1 MRRVFG
7 YNTSGK
13 YRINNTLLSGAVDMQ
28 QQEMDYDLLAVFN
41 DQSDADNAET
51 KLLKENYGDDEV
63 FRLAASAV
71 VGGQFR
77 EHGPDRDRSSVFL
90 QTTRQGSSPATI
102 ILLAIVF
109 GLILGGVMF
118 GVADFAIQSHPI
130 LLATL
135 AGVVVGIILGVIVVL
150 LRRGPVRGAI
160 GQDLSKV
167 NAPAKKPEQEAR
179 TVIAIRLHDPENIS
193 RKSKARAILIN
204 NKGKIDRSVGRDN

>member
-1 MRRVFG
+1 MQ
-7 YNTSGK
+7 
-13 YRINNTLLSGAVDMQ
+13 Q

-41 DQSDADNAET
+41 NQSDADNAET
-51 KLLKENYGDDEV
+51 KLHKENYGDDEV
-63 FRLAASAV
+63 YRLAASAV
-71 VGGQFR
+71 VDGQFR

-90 QTTRQGSSPATI
+90 QTTRQGPNPATT
-102 ILLAIVF
+102 ILLAIAF

-135 AGVVVGIILGVIVVL
+135 AGVVVGIILGVIVGL

-167 NAPAKKPEQEAR
+167 TAPAKTPEQEAR

-204 NKGKIDRSVGRDN
+204 NNGKIERSVGRENYS

>member
-1 MRRVFG
+1 
-7 YNTSGK
+7 
-13 YRINNTLLSGAVDMQ
+13 MQ
-28 QQEMDYDLLAVFN
+28 QQEMEYDLLAVFN
-41 DQSDADNAET
+41 SQSEADNAES
-51 KLLKENYGDDEV
+51 KLHKENYGEDEV
-63 FRLAASAV
+63 FRLVAGSVA
-71 VGGQFR
+71 GGQFR
-77 EHGPDRDRSSVFL
+77 EHGPDRNRSSVFL
-90 QTTRQGSSPATI
+90 QTTRPGPNPMMI

-135 AGVVVGIILGVIVVL
+135 AGVVVGVILGIIVGL

-167 NAPAKKPEQEAR
+167 NTPAKKPEQESR
-179 TVIAIRLHDPENIS
+179 TVIAIRLQDPDNIS

-204 NKGKIDRSVGRDN
+204 NKGKIDRSVGRETEH